1 MVVFSVITLQMTDEN
16 VDDGNTVHLMIT
28 TNSQPAPS
36 KDAAFQSILQRRRR
50 RGKKKEGENGRETDT
65 DDTPYEC
72 EYCQR
77 TFNTPSQLTG

>member
-1 MVVFSVITLQMTDEN
+1 MNEEN

-28 TNSQPAPS
+28 ANSQSLPP
-36 KDAAFQSILQRRRR
+36 KDPGLQSVVQRKGR

-65 DDTPYEC
+65 DDVSYEC

-77 TFNTPSQLTG
+77 TFNTPSQLTS

>member
-1 MVVFSVITLQMTDEN
+1 MTEEN

-28 TNSQPAPS
+28 TNSQPALS
-36 KDAAFQSILQRRRR
+36 KEPALQSVVQRRGR